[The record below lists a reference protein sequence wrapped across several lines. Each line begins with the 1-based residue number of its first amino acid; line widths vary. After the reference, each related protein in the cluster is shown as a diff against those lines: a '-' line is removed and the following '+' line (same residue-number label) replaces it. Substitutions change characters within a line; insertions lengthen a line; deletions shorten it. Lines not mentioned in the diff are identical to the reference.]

1 MTSLHKALVAT
12 AVLLAPLSV
21 SAQGLIFLGSVD
33 TTGTGFGHVNTVLT
47 LQSPA
52 NSTTEMGCIGPTG
65 VSTCLPGDLVSGT
78 SHSNLFTIGSFPGI
92 SGSNMRLFLN
102 FAEPGGAANG
112 ATLDSARLTLYNGT
126 TALFNSTTAGP
137 QDFTST
143 APGIGNSAW
152 LFGLSP
158 SDAALFDS
166 FLANTGSANY
176 TLGLTASFSN
186 VTGGPET
193 FFLGVGGASVIPEP
207 SSLAFLAT
215 GLVGFIPI
223 VRRRSRR

>member
-12 AVLLAPLSV
+12 AVLLAPLGV

-33 TTGTGFGHVNTVLT
+33 TTGTGFGNVNTVLT

-78 SHSNLFTIGSFPGI
+78 AHSNLYTIGSFPGI
-92 SGSNMRLFLN
+92 SGSNLRLFLN

-126 TALFNSTTAGP
+126 TSLFNSTTG
-137 QDFTST
+137 QVDFAST

-176 TLGLTASFSN
+176 TLGLSASFSN

-193 FFLGVGGASVIPEP
+193 FFFGVTGAPSVIPEP
-207 SSLAFLAT
+207 NSLALLGT
-215 GLVGFIPI
+215 GLIGFIPI
-223 VRRRSRR
+223 VRRKRRG

>member
-12 AVLLAPLSV
+12 AVLLAPLAV
-21 SAQGLIFLGSVD
+21 SAQGLVFLGSVD

-47 LQSPA
+47 LQSPG
-52 NSTTEMGCIGPTG
+52 NSTTEMGCIGPSG
-65 VSTCLPGDLVSGT
+65 VTSCLPGDLVSGT
-78 SHSNLFTIGSFPGI
+78 AHSNLYTIGSFPGI
-92 SGSNMRLFLN
+92 SGSNLRLFLN
-102 FAEPGGAANG
+102 FAEPGGAQNG

-126 TALFNSTTAGP
+126 TQLFNSTTG
-137 QDFTST
+137 QVNFTST

-176 TLGLTASFSN
+176 TLGLAASFSN

-193 FFLGVGGASVIPEP
+193 FFLGVSGGSSTIPEP
-207 SSLAFLAT
+207 SSLALLGT
-215 GLVGFIPI
+215 GLIGFVPI
-223 VRRRSRR
+223 VRRKSRK